1 VKFVDKFDSLA
12 IMKTS
17 IENNPYQ
24 LTKDNIIAAP
34 LGFWQRMRYLGPGF
48 ILSASIVGS
57 GELIAT
63 TRLGAEAGFVTLW
76 VILISC
82 LAKVAIQLEFGK
94 RAIYSGNSTMQALNS
109 LPGRRFGKA
118 HWTIW
123 TWLVLM
129 TLKIMQMGG
138 IIGSVAII
146 LQIIFPEIPIPLWC
160 YLLAITVSLL
170 IYRGKYQTIEKFSL
184 VFIGLFAILT
194 ISSIVALQ
202 FTPLQITLEELLS
215 GLNFRLPPEAVFVA
229 IGAFGITGVGGDE
242 IMAYN
247 YWLIEKG
254 YAANTG
260 PREQSQEWE
269 NRAKG
274 WIRVMYMDAILSMV
288 VYTIMTAVFYLLGA
302 AILHRQGLLPAGME
316 VVETLTR
323 LYTESLGKWAGT
335 MFLIGAFAVL
345 FSTLFSAL
353 GAWSRMFSDAFG
365 QIGWL
370 DFKDSKQRHLAIAIF
385 AWFLPMSWATLF
397 LVMRTPVLM
406 VTIGGVITTVI
417 LLIVVFAA
425 LHFRYRQ
432 VPHSLIPG
440 KIYDGAFWVSIIA
453 IVMVAIYGIYK
464 FF

>member
-1 VKFVDKFDSLA
+1 MNNS
-12 IMKTS
+12 T
-17 IENNPYQ
+17 ENNPYQ
-24 LTKDNIIAAP
+24 VTGEKIISAP
-34 LGFWQRMRYLGPGF
+34 LGFWQRLRYLGPGF

-63 TRLGAEAGFVTLW
+63 TRLGAEAGFITLW
-76 VILISC
+76 VILVSC

-94 RAIYSGNSTMQALNS
+94 RAIYSGKSTMQALNS
-109 LPGRRFGKA
+109 LPGWRIGKA

-129 TLKIMQMGG
+129 TLKIMQNGG
-138 IIGSVAII
+138 IIGGVAII
-146 LQIIFPEIPIPLWC
+146 LQIFFPEIPIPFWC
-160 YLLAITVSLL
+160 YLIAITVSLL
-170 IYRGKYQTIEKFSL
+170 IFRGKYQPIEKFSL

-194 ISSIVALQ
+194 FASIVSLQ
-202 FTPLQITLEELLS
+202 FTSLQITLEELLS
-215 GLNFRLPPEAVFVA
+215 GLTFSLPSTAVFVA
-229 IGAFGITGVGGDE
+229 LGAFGITGVGGDE

-260 PREQSQEWE
+260 PREASVEWE

-274 WIRVMYMDAILSMV
+274 WIKVMYLDAILSMV
-288 VYTIMTAVFYLLGA
+288 IYTLMTAAFYLLGA
-302 AILHRQGLLPAGME
+302 AILHRQGLLPEGME
-316 VVETLTR
+316 VVETLSR
-323 LYTESLGKWAGT
+323 LYTESLGNWAGT
-335 MFLIGAFAVL
+335 MFLLGGFVVL

-353 GAWSRMFSDAFG
+353 GAWSRLFSDAFG

-370 DFKDSKQRHLAIAIF
+370 DFRDSKQRHLAIGIF
-385 AWFLPMSWATLF
+385 AWIFPLSWATLF

-406 VTIGGVITTVI
+406 VTIGGLVTTVI

-432 VPHSLIPG
+432 VPEALLPN
-440 KIYDGAFWVSIIA
+440 KFYDFAFWISVVSI
-453 IVMVAIYGIYK
+453 VLVAVYGIYK
-464 FF
+464 LL

>member
-1 VKFVDKFDSLA
+1 
-12 IMKTS
+12 MKTFPE
-17 IENNPYQ
+17 INPYQ
-24 LTKDNIIAAP
+24 VTNENVIAAP
-34 LGFWQRMRYLGPGF
+34 LGFWQRMRYMGPGF

-76 VILISC
+76 VILVSC

-109 LPGRRFGKA
+109 LPGWRLGKA

-129 TLKIMQMGG
+129 TLKIMQVGG
-138 IIGSVAII
+138 IIGGVAII
-146 LQIIFPEIPIPLWC
+146 LQIVFPEISIPVWC
-160 YLLAITVSLL
+160 YLVAITVSLL
-170 IYRGKYQTIEKFSL
+170 IYRGKYQLIEKFSL

-194 ISSIVALQ
+194 FASIISLQ
-202 FTPLQITLEELLS
+202 FTPLQITLEEFLS
-215 GLNFRLPPEAVFVA
+215 GLNFRLPPTAVFVA
-229 IGAFGITGVGGDE
+229 LGAFGITGVGGDE

-254 YAANTG
+254 YASNTG
-260 PREQSQEWE
+260 PREQSKEWE
-269 NRAKG
+269 IRAKG
-274 WIRVMYMDAILSMV
+274 WIRVMYLDAILSMV
-288 VYTIMTAVFYLLGA
+288 VYTIMTAAFYLLGA

-316 VVETLTR
+316 VVETLSR
-323 LYTESLGKWAGT
+323 LYTESLGSWAGT
-335 MFLIGAFAVL
+335 MFLIGGFVVL

-353 GAWSRMFSDAFG
+353 GAWSRLFSDAFG

-370 DFKDSKQRHLAIAIF
+370 NFQDSKQRHLAIGIF
-385 AWFLPMSWATLF
+385 AWFFPLSWATLF

-406 VTIGGVITTVI
+406 VTIGGVVTTVI
-417 LLIVVFAA
+417 LFIVVFAA

-432 VPHSLIPG
+432 VPVSLIPG
-440 KIYDGAFWVSIIA
+440 KFYDGAFWISVIA
-453 IVMVAIYGIYK
+453 IVMVAVYGIFK
-464 FF
+464 LL

>member
-1 VKFVDKFDSLA
+1 MANKSN
-12 IMKTS
+12 
-17 IENNPYQ
+17 EYNPYQ
-24 LTKDNIIAAP
+24 LTTEKVLAAP
-34 LGFWQRMRYLGPGF
+34 VRFWQRMRYLGPGF

-76 VILISC
+76 VILVSC

-109 LPGRRFGKA
+109 LPGWRLGKA

-129 TLKIMQMGG
+129 TIKIMQYGG
-138 IIGSVAII
+138 IIGGVAII
-146 LQIIFPEIPIPLWC
+146 LQIVLPGISIPLWSF
-160 YLLAITVSLL
+160 LLAIIVSLL
-170 IYRGKYQTIEKFSL
+170 IYQGKYQPIEKFSL
-184 VFIGLFAILT
+184 IFIGLFVILT
-194 ISSIVALQ
+194 LASVLALQ
-202 FTPLQITLEELLS
+202 FTSLRISLAEILS
-215 GLNFRLPPEAVFVA
+215 GLLFQLPPETVFIA

-269 NRAKG
+269 IRAKG
-274 WIRVMYMDAILSMV
+274 WIRVMYLDAVLSMV
-288 VYTIMTAVFYLLGA
+288 VYTIMTAAFYLLGA

-316 VVETLTR
+316 VVETLSR
-323 LYTESLGKWAGT
+323 LYTQSLGDWAGT
-335 MFLIGAFAVL
+335 MFLIGAFVVL

-353 GAWSRMFSDAFG
+353 GACTRLFSDAFG

-370 DFKDSKQRHLAIAIF
+370 NFQDPKQRRLAIGIL
-385 AWFLPMSWATLF
+385 AWFFPLSWATLF
-397 LVMRTPVLM
+397 LVMKTPVLM
-406 VTIGGVITTVI
+406 VTIGGISTAVI

-432 VPHSLIPG
+432 VPDSLIPG
-440 KIYDGAFWVSIIA
+440 KIYDTAFWISVIS
-453 IVMVAIYGIYK
+453 IVMVALYGVFK
-464 FF
+464 LL